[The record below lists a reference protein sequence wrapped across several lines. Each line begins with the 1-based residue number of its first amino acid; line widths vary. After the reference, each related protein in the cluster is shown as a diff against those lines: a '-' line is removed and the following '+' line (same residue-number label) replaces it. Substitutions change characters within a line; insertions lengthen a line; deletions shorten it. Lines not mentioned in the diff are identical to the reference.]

1 MIVVVVVVV
10 VECYCFLIIII
21 VDHVEIQSGNPYC
34 KSQYIL
40 CRHSKTVT
48 TPQTKRWAGILCCA
62 RVAGTGPTTTQNPLH
77 RLSKLNMDAPNIV
90 CLEHPGP
97 I

>member
-1 MIVVVVVVV
+1 MPPARVWNSPVVGCRRSTGVIGALRGKMIVV

-21 VDHVEIQSGNPYC
+21 VDHSSTQLGFPYC

-48 TPQTKRWAGILCCA
+48 TPQTKR
-62 RVAGTGPTTTQNPLH
+62 
-77 RLSKLNMDAPNIV
+77 
-90 CLEHPGP
+90 
-97 I
+97 